1 MTDRPASAGGAAKE
15 RAGALSAALATV
27 LLDQA
32 TKLWVLSELP
42 EYASVPYGP
51 FFNLVRAANRGV
63 AFGLLSGLPPERSAL
78 LLSVL
83 SLAASAAV
91 VAWMWRL
98 PGASAGA
105 YGLALVLGG
114 AVGNVI
120 DRLRLGAVTD
130 FLDFHWKDAHW
141 PAFNVADIAICVG
154 VALLVLELWREER
167 ARS

>member
-1 MTDRPASAGGAAKE
+1 MRE
-15 RAGALSAALATV
+15 RLGPLTAALATL

-42 EYASVPYGP
+42 EHASVPYGP
-51 FFNLVRAANRGV
+51 FFNLVRVGNRGV
-63 AFGLLSGLPPERSAL
+63 AFGLLSGLSPERSAL
-78 LLSVL
+78 ILSGL

-91 VAWMWRL
+91 LAWMWRL
-98 PGASAGA
+98 PGDSPGA
-105 YGLALVLGG
+105 YGLSLVLGG

-130 FLDFHWKDAHW
+130 FLDLHWGGAHW
-141 PAFNVADIAICVG
+141 PAFNVADVAICAG

-167 ARS
+167 ERKEDGKGAGGT